1 MEAFMSSYKE
11 KEEEREENQ
20 DDDHE
25 ENLKTRISSH
35 PLYGLLV
42 ETHLDCLK
50 VGGIGDDLGESDALR
65 YYMKQLDNHK
75 SSTSGEPEL
84 DNFMEAYCLA
94 LRKLKEAME
103 EPHRKSRTFIT
114 SMHHQLKELTATR
127 SHLDLPE
134 SPASFH
140 QRHPT
145 SGERK
150 PEMIDFPRRSI

>member
-1 MEAFMSSYKE
+1 MEAFMGSYKE
-11 KEEEREENQ
+11 KENQEENQ
-20 DDDHE
+20 DDHHHE
-25 ENLKTRISSH
+25 ILKTRISSH

-50 VGGIGDDLGESDALR
+50 VGGNEDDLEESDALR
-65 YYMKQLDNHK
+65 DYMKQLDNHK
-75 SSTSGEPEL
+75 TSTLGESEL
-84 DNFMEAYCLA
+84 DHFMEAYCLA

-103 EPHRKSRTFIT
+103 EPHQKSMTFIT
-114 SMHHQLKELTATR
+114 NMHHQLKELTATR

-140 QRHPT
+140 HHRHT

-150 PEMIDFPRRSI
+150 PEMIDCARRSI